1 MIYYKIYNI
10 HRMCVNFMSSWA
22 VGVEILRG
30 YSTGRTCAR
39 DHLLPLKIK
48 TTSVG
53 HVAGAHTM

>member
-1 MIYYKIYNI
+1 MYVQTFRLYGLLGLKII
-10 HRMCVNFMSSWA
+10 PR
-22 VGVEILRG
+22 E
-30 YSTGRTCAR
+30 YSTDRTCAR